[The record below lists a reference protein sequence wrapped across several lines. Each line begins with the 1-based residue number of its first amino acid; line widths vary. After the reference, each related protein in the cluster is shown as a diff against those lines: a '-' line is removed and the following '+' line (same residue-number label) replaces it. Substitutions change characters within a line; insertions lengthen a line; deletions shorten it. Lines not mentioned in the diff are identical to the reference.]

1 MTTGRTLHVRC
12 ATWEQVEVF
21 HTRKLRQGKLL
32 SMRVPFEAA
41 IGMPVTLGLEL
52 PNGVVIAIEGAVQ
65 KASPIDGDT
74 RTWIEVELPGFTE
87 DVRAR
92 LRQLAEIE
100 GAALTPAPAPAPAE
114 AAARAAARHLTGDE
128 LPADERALFQQLTTE
143 LRRLRQLPVHDVL
156 GVAREAEPAVV
167 RAAWLALVR
176 RHHPDLVARRR
187 APALSHLA
195 EELTILVN
203 RAYDRLRAQL
213 VAEGRAIAVGS
224 AAIPLPGWLVGFDDI
239 ASVDSDASGRR
250 SGRIPVAPVAAAP
263 SGPVAGQG
271 GETFES
277 RARTMLLQGSSET
290 AQEVLAAA
298 LVVYPRSRALRSLYY
313 VASAVAALDKGDLGL
328 ATSQLES
335 ALAHDEHNLEAARIL
350 EHLATHESADAESI
364 RRLFR

>member
-41 IGMPVTLGLEL
+41 IGMPVTFGLEL
-52 PNGVVIAIEGAVQ
+52 PNGVVIAIEGAVR

-100 GAALTPAPAPAPAE
+100 GAAVAPAE
-114 AAARAAARHLTGDE
+114 AAAHAAALHLTDDE
-128 LPADERALFQQLTTE
+128 LPADERALFQRLTTE
-143 LRRLRQLPVHDVL
+143 LCRLRQLPVHDVL
-156 GVAREAEPAVV
+156 GVARDAEPGVV

-176 RHHPDLVARRR
+176 RHHPDLLARRR

-239 ASVDSDASGRR
+239 ASVDRNASGRR
-250 SGRIPVAPVAAAP
+250 SGPIPVAPEAAAP

-290 AQEVLAAA
+290 AQEVLSAA
-298 LVVYPRSRALRSLYY
+298 LVVYPRNRALRSLYY

-335 ALAHDEHNLEAARIL
+335 ALAHDEHNVEAARIL